1 MKNNKEDYKQDGLE
15 SIEEEDV
22 TRRNFYLT
30 LFRLYSD
37 IPFHDCLQ
45 SFAKIFNDVF
55 VFEKPGSI
63 QKYYNVVCML
73 DLSWELI
80 QSHCLEKRHF

>member
-1 MKNNKEDYKQDGLE
+1 MLDDEIVKNKTVEDKPESEIVKDGAKDDESNLE

-37 IPFHDCLQ
+37 IPLYDCLT

-55 VFEKPGSI
+55 VLEKPGSV
-63 QKYYNVVCML
+63 QKYFLTEV
-73 DLSWELI
+73 
-80 QSHCLEKRHF
+80 

>member
-1 MKNNKEDYKQDGLE
+1 MRNNNNDLKPDGLD

-37 IPFHDCLQ
+37 IPYYDCLS

-55 VFEKPGSI
+55 VFEKPGSV
-63 QKYYNVVCML
+63 QKYFLTEV
-73 DLSWELI
+73 
-80 QSHCLEKRHF
+80 